1 MIGIRADFCIYIQR
15 PAGGRERIMKSQDQ
29 AADSALKKVSFTANS
44 VVLEEGDAG
53 DALYLIS
60 SGRVEIRK
68 GAQSSHPQ
76 TLAELGKGD
85 VVGELAL
92 FDDRPR
98 MASAV
103 CMTEVEVIR
112 ISRDKFHELMSTM
125 DPAMEGIVLTMVNRV
140 REMADEFMR
149 RKADVDWANWKKKR

>member
-1 MIGIRADFCIYIQR
+1 MATD
-15 PAGGRERIMKSQDQ
+15 SQDQ
-29 AADSALKKVSFTANS
+29 AEESAFKKVSFSANS
-44 VVLEEGDAG
+44 VIFEEGAAG
-53 DALYLIS
+53 DAAYMIR

-68 GAQSSHPQ
+68 GAQSSNPQ
-76 TLAELGKGD
+76 ILAELKKGD

-103 CMTEVEVIR
+103 CLTDVVAIS
-112 ISRDKFHELMSTM
+112 ISRKKFHELMSTM
-125 DPAMEGIVLTMVNRV
+125 DPAMEGIVLTMVKRV

-149 RKADVDWANWKKKR
+149 RKAGVDWINWKKK

>member
-1 MIGIRADFCIYIQR
+1 MARNSQSKVD
-15 PAGGRERIMKSQDQ
+15 KS
-29 AADSALKKVSFTANS
+29 AFKKIKFTSNS
-44 VVLEEGDAG
+44 VIFNEGDPG
-53 DALYLIS
+53 DAAYMIR

-68 GAQSSHPQ
+68 GTQSSNPQ

-98 MASAV
+98 MASAICLTDV
-103 CMTEVEVIR
+103 VAIS
-112 ISRDKFHELMSTM
+112 ISRKKFHDLMSTM
-125 DPAMEGIVLTMVNRV
+125 DPAMEVIVLTMVKRV

-149 RKADVDWANWKKKR
+149 RKAAADWINWKRQK

>member
-1 MIGIRADFCIYIQR
+1 MD
-15 PAGGRERIMKSQDQ
+15 DQ
-29 AADSALKKVSFTANS
+29 EQAEESAFTKVNFSANS
-44 VVLEEGDAG
+44 VIFNEGEPGDA
-53 DALYLIS
+53 AYMIR
-60 SGRVEIRK
+60 SGRVEVRK

-98 MASAV
+98 MASAI
-103 CMTEVEVIR
+103 CLTEVEAIR
-112 ISRDKFHELMSTM
+112 ISRDKFNELMSTM
-125 DPAMEGIVLTMVNRV
+125 DPAMESIVLTMVKRV

-149 RKADVDWANWKKKR
+149 RKGDVEWSDWRRNK

>member
-1 MIGIRADFCIYIQR
+1 M
-15 PAGGRERIMKSQDQ
+15 ESQDQ
-29 AADSALKKVSFTANS
+29 DEKSAFKKVHFSAKS
-44 VVLEEGDAG
+44 VIFEEGDPG
-53 DALYLIS
+53 DAAYMIR

-68 GAQSSHPQ
+68 GAQSSNPQ
-76 TLAELGKGD
+76 TLAELEKGN

-103 CMTEVEVIR
+103 CLTDVVAIR
-112 ISRDKFHELMSTM
+112 ISRDKFRELMSTM
-125 DPAMEGIVLTMVNRV
+125 DPAMEGIVLTMVKRV

-149 RKADVDWANWKKKR
+149 RKAAVDWVHWRKTK

>member
-1 MIGIRADFCIYIQR
+1 MAD
-15 PAGGRERIMKSQDQ
+15 QDQ
-29 AADSALKKVSFTANS
+29 AEESAFKKIDFSAHS
-44 VVLEEGDAG
+44 VIFNEGEAG
-53 DALYLIS
+53 DAAYMIR

-68 GAQSSHPQ
+68 GAQSSNPQ
-76 TLAELGKGD
+76 TLAELTKGE

-103 CMTEVEVIR
+103 CLTDVVAIR
-112 ISRDKFHELMSTM
+112 ISRNKFHQLMSTM
-125 DPAMEGIVLTMVNRV
+125 DPAMESMVLTLVRRV

-149 RKADVDWANWKKKR
+149 RKAAVDWINWKKQK